1 MATRNERKRRAKERH
16 QLLVDAVLEAM
27 AKETAKANAETLPS
41 MVEYPFYD
49 GLSKFDALR
58 FTHVRGS
65 QERYG
70 KAVKGGKSKLGKFKA
85 EPKPVTEWGA
95 VTRKRYL
102 NKSGASVP
110 GEPRKKYVK

>member
-16 QLLVDAVLEAM
+16 QLLMNAVLEAM
-27 AKETAKANAETLPS
+27 AKETASQQQETLPS
-41 MVEYPFYD
+41 TEEYPFYD

-65 QERYG
+65 TERHG
-70 KAVKGGKSKLGKFKA
+70 KIVKGGKSKLGKFKA

-95 VTRKRYL
+95 PTRKRYL

-110 GEPRKKYVK
+110 GEPRKKYVR